1 MNPKISIIIPI
12 YNVEKYIE
20 ECLQSVLMQDYDN
33 LEIIL
38 IDDDSKD
45 QSINICKNV
54 LIASNHK
61 IKFIKHTKN
70 CGLSVA
76 RNTGI
81 NSANGD
87 YLIFIDS
94 DDYLI
99 GERAISKLLAK
110 AIKTNADV
118 VSANNIM
125 IEDQTKL
132 VRPHSDNLYQD
143 SDSVSEL
150 NSTAWNK
157 LVKTSFIKNND
168 LIFEDG
174 ILHEDDLWCF
184 KLMHSKPA
192 IATISDVTYAYRVR
206 NNSIMTAFGFKHIYS
221 RIRIADILYEYLAK
235 IQATDIMQ
243 DIIMHGYNSLA
254 ISYLGLKQKDVF
266 KRLFTKYRSRHT
278 QNISL
283 STFIHQRGRK
293 LKLLY
298 LIYILPSQIS
308 IHYIKL
314 LIRMDAKVN
323 KGLKKFRNPIEI
335 SPEEMTHLL
344 STF

>member
-1 MNPKISIIIPI
+1 
-12 YNVEKYIE
+12 
-20 ECLQSVLMQDYDN
+20 MQDYDN

-243 DIIMHGYNSLA
+243 DIIMHEYNSLA
-254 ISYLGLKQKDVF
+254 ISYLGLKQKMYLSDC
-266 KRLFTKYRSRHT
+266 LL
-278 QNISL
+278 NIV
-283 STFIHQRGRK
+283 RGILRT
-293 LKLLY
+293 Y
-298 LIYILPSQIS
+298 L
-308 IHYIKL
+308 
-314 LIRMDAKVN
+314 
-323 KGLKKFRNPIEI
+323 
-335 SPEEMTHLL
+335 
-344 STF
+344 

>member
-132 VRPHSDNLYQD
+132 VKY
-143 SDSVSEL
+143 
-150 NSTAWNK
+150 
-157 LVKTSFIKNND
+157 
-168 LIFEDG
+168 
-174 ILHEDDLWCF
+174 
-184 KLMHSKPA
+184 
-192 IATISDVTYAYRVR
+192 
-206 NNSIMTAFGFKHIYS
+206 MT
-221 RIRIADILYEYLAK
+221 K
-235 IQATDIMQ
+235 I
-243 DIIMHGYNSLA
+243 
-254 ISYLGLKQKDVF
+254 
-266 KRLFTKYRSRHT
+266 
-278 QNISL
+278 
-283 STFIHQRGRK
+283 
-293 LKLLY
+293 
-298 LIYILPSQIS
+298 
-308 IHYIKL
+308 
-314 LIRMDAKVN
+314 
-323 KGLKKFRNPIEI
+323 
-335 SPEEMTHLL
+335 
-344 STF
+344 